1 MARCIL
7 SAFHPMEFFMK
18 LLFEFLPIIF
28 FFLTYK
34 FYDIYA
40 ATLVA
45 IVSTFAQVGVIWW
58 RTKTLAKMQLA
69 TLAIIVVF
77 GGLTLILH
85 DETFIKWK
93 PTVLYWIFAAAIFGS
108 AAFGKNLIRQLTSGQ
123 TELPDAAWRQMNLS
137 WGAFFAFMGVANIWV
152 AYSFSTDAWVDFK
165 LYGSIGLMLGFVVI
179 QSFML
184 SKHIDKEE
192 SE

>member
-1 MARCIL
+1 
-7 SAFHPMEFFMK
+7 MK

-93 PTVLYWIFAAAIFGS
+93 PTVVNWLFCTVFLFTQFFGARTAIEHMLGS
-108 AAFGKNLIRQLTSGQ
+108 AVTLPAKIWRRLNLCWALF
-123 TELPDAAWRQMNLS
+123 
-137 WGAFFAFMGVANIWV
+137 FFALGCANLYVMTYFDSDTWV
-152 AYSFSTDAWVDFK
+152 NFK
-165 LYGSIGLMLGFVVI
+165 LFGMLGLTVLFIVL
-179 QSFML
+179 QTL
-184 SKHIDKEE
+184 YLARHLDNKPGQPQ
-192 SE
+192 